1 MPCTYLR
8 VAYSTRVNMRD
19 VDVTIL
25 AEALK
30 LMGEVEEVTLYS
42 SADKVVVYLK
52 VGGLVV
58 LRLEDSGIVLTGDN
72 ADIVKVKLEQYYA
85 AVVQALKL
93 KKQGF
98 KVNVEEVKEMLRIH
112 GHN

>member
-1 MPCTYLR
+1 
-8 VAYSTRVNMRD
+8 MRD

-30 LMGEVEEVTLYS
+30 LMKEVRSVNLYTDLIDVFLTTGNRVS
-42 SADKVVVYLK
+42 IDIDGSN
-52 VGGLVV
+52 
-58 LRLEDSGIVLTGDN
+58 ITLTGDN
-72 ADIVKVKLEQYYA
+72 ADVVKVKLEQYYA